1 MITLGPTGDLLEDHC
16 GQNTQVHIWV
26 FQVANQLLG
35 SDSLQ
40 LLGVVAPGHPISL
53 RRFSLIPFT
62 FPFAAESRGGL
73 VTTSDGVL
81 EGIEVTFQKLLNSCS
96 FNASST
102 ASNWSNA
109 ARQRAASAR
118 TSIRR

>member
-81 EGIEVTFQKLLNSCS
+81 EGIEVTFPETLEFLLIQCIEH
-96 FNASST
+96 
-102 ASNWSNA
+102 
-109 ARQRAASAR
+109 RVELVQRCQA
-118 TSIRR
+118 TGG